1 MAVRILVLITLTGL
15 GLAGCER
22 FGDHPESIV
31 RVHTGASDKI
41 SVYAREDL
49 VRVEGVWTID
59 GPDKIAAPI
68 NLSTIHCWRNDGY
81 CDVRRTEIMP
91 MRAGPV
97 MLNRDD
103 VYAVARW
110 TPNEVRATAGDGCR
124 SHEIRIDIP
133 GNSVLEITT
142 NAPGGSCDGV
152 TGYAVEQPRIAR
164 MISGM
169 ELEEIKKRGL

>member
-1 MAVRILVLITLTGL
+1 M
-15 GLAGCER
+15 
-22 FGDHPESIV
+22 
-31 RVHTGASDKI
+31 
-41 SVYAREDL
+41 
-49 VRVEGVWTID
+49 EGVWTID

-97 MLNRDD
+97 MLNRNDI
-103 VYAVARW
+103 YEIARW
-110 TPNEVRATAGDGCR
+110 APNEVRATVSDGCR

-133 GNSVLEITT
+133 GNSVVEITT
-142 NAPGGSCDGV
+142 NTPGGSCDGV
-152 TGYAVEQPRIAR
+152 TGYPVGQPRIAR
-164 MISGM
+164 MVSGA